1 MANHFNNMPG
11 MPPYFT
17 INPQRPMMHMEN
29 SYPPPSFAHGLQP
42 FQTLS
47 SENLR
52 QNYADLDDPSR
63 TMLPAQGS
71 SRARRRPAPGA
82 EHVKHRRTRSGC
94 YTCRNRRVKV
104 GLQAPFHFHR
114 PRWLTCVLRQC
125 DETHPICESM
135 HLPPRL
141 VAPC

>member
-1 MANHFNNMPG
+1 MAGHFNNMPG
-11 MPPYFT
+11 MPPYF
-17 INPQRPMMHMEN
+17 NMNAQRSMMPMD
-29 SYPPPSFAHGLQP
+29 SYPPPTFAPNLQP

-52 QNYADLDDPSR
+52 QSYADLDDPAR

-104 GLQAPFHFHR
+104 R
-114 PRWLTCVLRQC
+114 P
-125 DETHPICESM
+125 
-135 HLPPRL
+135 
-141 VAPC
+141 